1 MSIHPNPIAFAHTLL
16 SGTIVHEGSFEEIQQ
31 RDQIWI
37 HPRTVLVI
45 SIDRYPDRVIG
56 KPFTWR
62 KEMGK
67 KVTDA
72 VRQTLAYPYVSCWV
86 AEGVMAVLLE
96 IPQIRESGEDYRK
109 LMYEIALKI
118 QNRAKSLGESISIGI
133 GGFYNNPYLLY
144 RSYEEAKEAL
154 IDRFFQGNQLIC
166 FYEKKENQKK
176 VWQSPVTPEKRAE
189 LQAAIC
195 IGDEEKVVQLLEEL
209 LRQLADVYQHDVEMF
224 QSEVIDLVM
233 LMNRVV
239 LEASGDAEQVLTET
253 TRLIQDLYRTVRFD
267 KFLPRI
273 CAYGRKMARLG
284 EGIPLSEVC
293 PTIQKAISYMKEN
306 LTKKITLQ
314 EVAQVCSV
322 SVYYFS
328 HLFKREVGK
337 SFIEYLNALRI
348 RKALYYLEHTDFTVQ
363 EIAERVGFED
373 ANYFS
378 RLFKKYVS
386 MSPSKYR
393 TAKSC

>member
-1 MSIHPNPIAFAHTLL
+1 MSTHPNSIAFAHALL
-16 SGTIVHEGSFEEIQQ
+16 SGTLVHEGSFEEIQN
-31 RDQIWI
+31 RCQIRI

-45 SIDRYPDRVIG
+45 SMDRYPDRMFG
-56 KPFTWR
+56 KPFAYR
-62 KEMGK
+62 KQMGNQ
-67 KVTDA
+67 VVEA
-72 VRQTLAYPYVSCWV
+72 VRQSLAFPYVTCWV
-86 AEGVMAVLLE
+86 AEGVLAVLLE
-96 IPQIRESGEDYRK
+96 IPQIREMEEEYRK
-109 LMYEIALKI
+109 LMYAIALQI
-118 QNRAKSLGESISIGI
+118 QSRAKVLGESVSIGI
-133 GGFYNNPYLLY
+133 GGFCNNPYLLY

-166 FYEKKENQKK
+166 FHEKKGSRKK

-189 LQAAIC
+189 LQALIR
-195 IGDEEKVVQLLEEL
+195 IGDEDKVAALLEEL
-209 LRQLADVYQHDVEMF
+209 LRQMAEVYQYDVEMF

-233 LMNRVV
+233 TMNRVV
-239 LEASGDAEQVLTET
+239 LEASGSAEQVLTET

-284 EGIPLSEVC
+284 EGIPVSEVC
-293 PTIQKAISYMKEN
+293 PTIQKAIAYMKEH

-322 SVYYFS
+322 SIYYFS
-328 HLFKREVGK
+328 HLFKRETGK
-337 SFIEYLNALRI
+337 SFIEYLNELRI
-348 RKALYYLEHTDFTVQ
+348 RKAMFYLEHTDLSVQ
-363 EIAERVGFED
+363 EIAGRVGFDD

-386 MSPSKYR
+386 MSPAKYR
-393 TAKSC
+393 RAKLC